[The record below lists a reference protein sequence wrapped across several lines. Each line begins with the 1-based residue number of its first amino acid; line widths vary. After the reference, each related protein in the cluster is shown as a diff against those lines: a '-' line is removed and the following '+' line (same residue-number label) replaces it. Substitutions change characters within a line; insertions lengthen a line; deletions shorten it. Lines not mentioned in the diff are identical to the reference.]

1 MSNTVSPKGVDEW
14 LTFLTDKPLP
24 VRASTLT
31 RLKKALNSPAST
43 LVTLPPII
51 SHDPVLCFHLC
62 CEAQR
67 LLANRHA
74 KVTSLNHAVQALG
87 FDRIE
92 QLAANLTVLKLNPNS
107 TPQKMYFRAI
117 ADSHHAA
124 TQVADWLHL
133 RNASYREEAKIAS
146 LFYGFIHWLMWL
158 YAPFHKEAYQE
169 KVYKHN
175 QDVALAE
182 HDVFG
187 CTLQELGQKLGSLL
201 HVPEL
206 TLDALNHD
214 SSPSSSLLG
223 LLHLKAMGDARLEVK
238 DLREV
243 NHLIQQPFFPVKLS
257 NWLAL
262 TTTRGWDSDKAKRIF
277 EIISD
282 YLQLRGYE
290 AQARLH
296 TQCAESAR
304 QYHLP
309 GVLSPATE
317 LLWIASK
324 PYIPGLF
331 SIAEKAQNESLYP
344 SLVTTLPKPALSTP
358 AADKTTQTQ
367 SSPEF
372 ADADIY
378 KQIATQFHAADSG
391 YSRPAQVLKDLLKGL
406 KLGLGLER
414 VLLLS
419 VDIPN
424 NRIQTAYQVG
434 FGKEHGVTDF
444 EMAYDIPSLLK
455 RLCEKPANHVCQKL
469 NRLQTHQALPHD
481 FLKQI
486 SQGDFIMMSIF
497 CNKIPIGIV
506 YADRIPNSLELDDFY
521 CERFRY
527 LCSSATLAMK
537 YMKQD

>member
-14 LTFLTDKPLP
+14 LSFLADKPLP

-31 RLKKALNSPAST
+31 RLKKALHSPSST

-67 LLANRHA
+67 LLASRHA
-74 KVTSLNHAVQALG
+74 KVTSLSHAVQALG

-92 QLAANLTVLKLNPNS
+92 QLVASLTILKLNPNS

-133 RNASYREEAKIAS
+133 RNASYREEAKMAS

-175 QDVALAE
+175 QDVVLAE

-187 CTLQELGQKLGSLL
+187 CTLQELGQKLGALL

-206 TLDALNHD
+206 TLEALNHD
-214 SSPSSSLLG
+214 SSPTSSLLG
-223 LLHLKAMGDARLEVK
+223 LLHLKAMGDARLEIK

-257 NWLAL
+257 NWLSL

-277 EIISD
+277 EIITD

-296 TQCAESAR
+296 AQCAESAR

-317 LLWIASK
+317 LLWISST

-331 SIAEKAQNESLYP
+331 SITEKAQTESLYP
-344 SLVTTLPKPALSTP
+344 PFTIPVSTP
-358 AADKTTQTQ
+358 IPPTSEVDTTQERPT
-367 SSPEF
+367 PEF
-372 ADADIY
+372 ADSELY
-378 KQIATQFHAADSG
+378 KHIATQFHSADSG

-424 NRIQTAYQVG
+424 NRIQTSYQVG
-434 FGKEHGVTDF
+434 FGKDHEVAAF

-455 RLCEKPANHVCQKL
+455 RLCEKPANHVCQKS
-469 NRLQTHQALPHD
+469 NRQQTHQALPHD
-481 FLKQI
+481 FLRHI
-486 SQGDFIMMSIF
+486 SPSDFIVMSIF
-497 CNKIPIGIV
+497 CNKTPIGIV
-506 YADRIPNSLELDDFY
+506 YADRIPNSLELEDFY